1 MKLTSHQKK
10 IIDAIISKKVYDIP
24 SYLEYFDKL
33 HQRQYDFKKIRAVF
47 EQCEDG
53 RTYMF
58 RQESDSFYYTDIYDS
73 KGNVC
78 NTWRV
83 PNKSTYEFVEYPITS
98 PVKANLTKTV
108 NVEFCSYN
116 GQQFSFDFLKNS
128 YPVAD
133 SFEDIIDFITLWSYL
148 KREALILE
156 VDKQVEE
163 KDLSIFFEL
172 REQEIKPNTN
182 PRWCTHF
189 EVISDATDDQPARG
203 IMHHLPD
210 KDAKYYLD
218 RVWKLNEEIYLTC
231 KDFIDKK
238 IIASSELRVYQQKKF
253 KTVEQISQSRNLFVA
268 WVAVFISVI
277 SVLIGNIWPLLKP
290 QAPNYLHIISAQIAS
305 INESVR
311 SDTVDEELLR
321 ELQKVSQSL
330 AELSQQQLTQ
340 EDMEVLER
348 LESQLERLNA
358 FLSENTTE

>member
-1 MKLTSHQKK
+1 MKLTLHQKK

-24 SYLEYFDKL
+24 SYLEYFGKS
-33 HQRQYDFKKIRAVF
+33 HQQQYDFEKIRAVF
-47 EQCEDG
+47 EQCENG

-73 KGNVC
+73 KGSISH
-78 NTWRV
+78 TWRV
-83 PNKSTYEFVEYPITS
+83 PNKSTYEFVDYPITS
-98 PVKANLTKTV
+98 PVKANLTRTV
-108 NVEFCSYN
+108 NIEFCSHRE
-116 GQQFSFDFLKNS
+116 QKFSFDFLKNS

-172 REQEIKPNTN
+172 REQEIKPDTN

-231 KDFIDKK
+231 KDFVGKK
-238 IIASSELRVYQQKKF
+238 IIASSELRIYQQKKF
-253 KTVEQISQSRNLFVA
+253 KTVEQLSQSRNLFVA

-290 QAPNYLHIISAQIAS
+290 QDPNYLSIISSQITS
-305 INESVR
+305 IEESIKNDV
-311 SDTVDEELLR
+311 TDEELLQ
-321 ELQKVSQSL
+321 ELQNISQAL
-330 AELSQQQLTQ
+330 ADLSQQQLTQ
-340 EDMEVLER
+340 EDIEVLGK
-348 LESQLERLNA
+348 LESQLEELNA
-358 FLSENTTE
+358 HFSEMINK